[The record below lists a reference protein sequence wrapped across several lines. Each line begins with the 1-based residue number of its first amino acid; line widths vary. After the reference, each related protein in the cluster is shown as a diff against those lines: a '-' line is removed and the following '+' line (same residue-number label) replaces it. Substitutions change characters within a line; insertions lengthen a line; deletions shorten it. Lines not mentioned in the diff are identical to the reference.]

1 MKSGQVKKTMA
12 VAKIDY
18 VCGLIPNTL
27 RGYNSFFLG
36 LNKIGIIRNFEFK
49 KVLKLIGVQ
58 VIGRKTAILVVAIF
72 GRKRFLLKNVLV
84 SAHLH
89 LDVPIILIRT
99 IAFVVCIPAES
110 VMLFRFDRYV
120 V

>member
-1 MKSGQVKKTMA
+1 LKSGQVKKTMA

-18 VCGLIPNTL
+18 VCGLIPNAL
-27 RGYNSFFLG
+27 RGYNKFFGDLIK
-36 LNKIGIIRNFEFK
+36 LVYNEDYEFK
-49 KVLKLIGVQ
+49 RVLKLIGVQ

-72 GRKRFLLKNVLV
+72 GRKRFQLKNVLV

-99 IAFVVCIPAES
+99 IVFVVCILVES
-110 VMLFRFDRYV
+110 VMLFRFDRYAV
-120 V
+120 